1 MEPNATYAPLAENAA
16 FDPRSTI
23 AGVAS
28 PVYDAALNIIAPA
41 MHGFLT
47 PEDAVAQIKDALQP
61 LLN

>member
-1 MEPNATYAPLAENAA
+1 MEPNATYASLAEHAA
-16 FDPRSTI
+16 FDPRSKI

-28 PVYDAALNIIAPA
+28 PVYDAAINIIAPA
-41 MHGFLT
+41 THGFMS